1 MEKVKIL
8 IDMYKRMSD
17 KELQEEIDAVFEIM
31 FAMLEA
37 CECDSMES
45 FPNTNIKL
53 KFSCEVLK
61 DGNERFIC

>member
-1 MEKVKIL
+1 VNNPVNL
-8 IDMYKRMSD
+8 IEIYKNMS
-17 KELQEEIDAVFEIM
+17 ELDRQDEIDAIFEIM

-53 KFSCEVLK
+53 SFKCEVLK
-61 DGNERFIC
+61 DGNNNFVC